1 MEGSI
6 SSHNGAL
13 SSRQVLEIIEK
24 TLDDGKAEDIVT
36 IDLRGKTDL
45 ADFMVVASGRSQRH
59 VSTLAGHIQ
68 KALHDAHY
76 EHAHAEGEQQGDWVL
91 VDTID
96 VIVHIFRPEVREH
109 YHLEKMWGA
118 VMPERIPQGSS
129 PASVYAY

>member
-6 SSHNGAL
+6 SSHNNAL
-13 SSRQVLEIIEK
+13 SSRRILEIIEK

-59 VSTLAGHIQ
+59 VSTLASHINE
-68 KALHDAHY
+68 ALHQAHY
-76 EHAHAEGEQQGDWVL
+76 EHVHAEGEQQGDWVL
-91 VDTID
+91 VDAVD
-96 VIVHIFRPEVREH
+96 VIVHIFKGELRGQ

-118 VMPERIPQGSS
+118 EIPEHVPQGAGS
-129 PASVYAY
+129 ASVYAY